1 VKGASLCQCFADT
14 VGADERLTAVTQ
26 GAWRLSAANFG
37 HTLCP
42 EFETIPGMHIG
53 MLSGAAAQARA
64 GRHDVRLDTSL
75 ELLLERAPAAHTARI
90 LATVVAT
97 AGSTYRKPGA
107 RMLIMG
113 DGSYFGLL
121 SGGCLEADLKL
132 HAQGVLDSGVPRA
145 IEYDM
150 RGPDDIL
157 FGIGAGCEGAMRVL
171 LEPAGPGSS
180 AAEALAAAGR
190 ATHAG
195 ESTSLVAV
203 HESAAFPLGTYA
215 AAPPLP
221 SALIHAAAQSQS
233 AGESRAMDSQEG
245 GRRTRAF
252 VQFLAPPPHLLI
264 CGAGPDAQPVVSAAR
279 ALGWRVTVV
288 DHRPAYAA
296 AADFPGAL
304 VRLCDPRTLRSAVAV
319 ERCHAAVVMSHHLPS
334 DAAYLRELAHAG
346 VPGYVGL
353 LGPEARRSRLAQELG
368 PVAEELR
375 FRVRGPV
382 GIDIGAVTP
391 EGIAL
396 AIVSQIHAWLA
407 GRGAVEPS
415 MVAQPA
421 MISLLNSFGG
431 ES

>member
-1 VKGASLCQCFADT
+1 M
-14 VGADERLTAVTQ
+14 Q
-26 GAWRLSAANFG
+26 GMREMHVIDRSTTIRAIGSKQ
-37 HTLCP
+37 P
-42 EFETIPGMHIG
+42 E
-53 MLSGAAAQARA
+53 A
-64 GRHDVRLDTSL
+64 GRLGVRLDTSL
-75 ELLLERAPAAHTARI
+75 ELLLERAPATQDSRV

-107 RMLIMG
+107 RMLIMA
-113 DGSYFGLL
+113 DGSYLGLL

-132 HAQGVLDSGVPRA
+132 HAQEVLASGVPRA

-171 LEPAGPGSS
+171 LEPVGPGSP
-180 AAEALAAAGR
+180 AAAALAAAGR

-195 ESTSLVAV
+195 QSTSLVSV
-203 HESAAFPLGTYA
+203 HESADLPLGTYA

-221 SALIHAAAQSQS
+221 SALRHAAAQSLS
-233 AGESRAMDSQEG
+233 HGESRAMDGEEG

-252 VQFLAPPPHLLI
+252 VQFLAPPPHVLI

-279 ALGWRVTVV
+279 ALGWRVSVV
-288 DHRPAYAA
+288 DHRPAYAVA
-296 AADFPGAL
+296 AHFPGAD
-304 VRLCDPRTLRSAVAV
+304 VRLCDPHLLRSSVAV
-319 ERCHAAVVMSHHLPS
+319 ERCHAVVVMSHHLPS
-334 DAAYLRELAHAG
+334 DASYLRELALAG
-346 VPGYVGL
+346 VPAYVGL

-375 FRVRGPV
+375 FRIRGPV

-407 GRGAVEPS
+407 GRGGVEPS
-415 MVAQPA
+415 M
-421 MISLLNSFGG
+421 L
-431 ES
+431 